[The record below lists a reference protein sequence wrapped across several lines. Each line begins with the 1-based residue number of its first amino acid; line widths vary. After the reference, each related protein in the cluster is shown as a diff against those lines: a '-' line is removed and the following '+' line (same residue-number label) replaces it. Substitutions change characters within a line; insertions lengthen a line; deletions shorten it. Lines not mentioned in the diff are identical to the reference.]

1 MSFSF
6 LAAGSHAEEEE
17 IEFETE
23 PQFDILFFRTE
34 NAEGEGGSHFPRSL
48 SAFTFRVH
56 FPRLRSVFLSFGVF
70 RGGISRSSMISTD
83 PGGAVPQVKGLPQDA
98 SSTRSVSRRVPPL
111 SDTLSQPRSGS

>member
-56 FPRLRSVFLSFGVF
+56 FPRLLSAFTF
-70 RGGISRSSMISTD
+70 R
-83 PGGAVPQVKGLPQDA
+83 VHF
-98 SSTRSVSRRVPPL
+98 
-111 SDTLSQPRSGS
+111 PRSLSAFNFPRSTFRVQLSAFTFRV

>member
-56 FPRLRSVFLSFGVF
+56 FPRSLSAFTFRVHFPRSLSAFKISISQF
-70 RGGISRSSMISTD
+70 RCFPRRYQQKLHDQHGSRRCRPT
-83 PGGAVPQVKGLPQDA
+83 GQRT
-98 SSTRSVSRRVPPL
+98 STRRVVH
-111 SDTLSQPRSGS
+111 S